1 MLLFLKMIHIIA
13 VAMFLGNMIVTGEWK
28 KKSEYYG
35 TEVRIFGN
43 KLAKYTDHMFVEFYG
58 LIVIGSGSLLVYLHP
73 VYTFTTK
80 WVMWALMLWTLSLV
94 FWLISKPYLKK
105 QRIDLIRNEGKLYK
119 YYDRRWWWWGVAATV
134 ADFAVLPLMIWKPS

>member
-1 MLLFLKMIHIIA
+1 
-13 VAMFLGNMIVTGEWK
+13 
-28 KKSEYYG
+28 
-35 TEVRIFGN
+35 
-43 KLAKYTDHMFVEFYG
+43 
-58 LIVIGSGSLLVYLHP
+58 
-73 VYTFTTK
+73 
-80 WVMWALMLWTLSLV
+80 MWALMLWTLSLV